1 MTRRLLTLGAALVLP
16 LTVLLCVQWPLR
28 DWVQAYSRQANDV
41 AQILFGLYTALAVT
55 AASVAKT
62 HLALVK
68 PAQAATKN
76 IANWRAWCTLL
87 CVGPWALFLLWTAAP
102 QALASVRGLEIF
114 SEGLTPGYFLLR
126 VALVLLAVLVL
137 AQALWA
143 VLRKEPPPP

>member
-41 AQILFGLYTALAVT
+41 AQILFGVYTALAVT
-55 AASVAKT
+55 AASAAKT

-68 PAQAATKN
+68 PAQVATKN
-76 IANWRAWCTLL
+76 IAKWRAWCTLL

-102 QALASVRGLEIF
+102 QALASVRAREIF

-126 VALVLLAVLVL
+126 VALVLLALLVL
-137 AQALWA
+137 AQSLWA
-143 VLRKEPPPP
+143 VLRKESPTP